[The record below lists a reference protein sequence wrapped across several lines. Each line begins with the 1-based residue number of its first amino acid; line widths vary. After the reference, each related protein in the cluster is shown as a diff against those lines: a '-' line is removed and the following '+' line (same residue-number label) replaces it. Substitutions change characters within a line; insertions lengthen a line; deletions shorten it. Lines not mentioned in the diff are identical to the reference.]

1 MPGVFISYRREDS
14 AGFAGALE
22 RELATRLGSELVFM
36 DIKDIEGGTDFP
48 AAIDE
53 AIKSSEAI
61 LILIGSRWFDARDG
75 QGIRRLDKLDDF
87 VRQEVARALQTGTRV
102 IPVLLDGAQLPAA
115 EQLPPDLQPLLTREA
130 VELRNSH
137 WKEDFLQLLNQV
149 HEAIYACNLQEGAE
163 KKVGRD
169 FDPTPPRNTGLNLM
183 VYLALGIGVVF
194 LAVGLGFTTS
204 QVRFLARSQSADARV
219 VELLREKSDQGGYV
233 YRPELQYV
241 TPARQTA
248 RVTFSTA
255 SDPPG
260 YYVGEVVPILFDPK
274 EPASAIPNTFWGRW
288 LFTIIFG
295 GVGVLVCIGGATPF
309 ALRIRGRRKVQRLL
323 KTGRPIATAYYGV
336 EQNSVVE
343 VNGRHPFYVITQWRN
358 PVSRELV
365 QFRSP
370 ALWEDPTA
378 KACDRMITVVV
389 DPDNLHHYVMDLSF
403 LYCTASAVA
412 RRM

>member
-1 MPGVFISYRREDS
+1 M
-14 AGFAGALE
+14 
-22 RELATRLGSELVFM
+22 
-36 DIKDIEGGTDFP
+36 
-48 AAIDE
+48 
-53 AIKSSEAI
+53 
-61 LILIGSRWFDARDG
+61 
-75 QGIRRLDKLDDF
+75 
-87 VRQEVARALQTGTRV
+87 
-102 IPVLLDGAQLPAA
+102 LLDGAQLPAA
-115 EQLPPDLQPLLTREA
+115 EQLPPDLQPLVTREA

-137 WKEDFLQLLNQV
+137 WNEDFLQLLNQV

-163 KKVGRD
+163 KRVGRD
-169 FDPTPPRNTGLNLM
+169 FDPTPPRNYG
-183 VYLALGIGVVF
+183 AE
-194 LAVGLGFTTS
+194 
-204 QVRFLARSQSADARV
+204 SADARV
-219 VELLREKSDQGGYV
+219 VELLREKSDQGGSV

-295 GVGVLVCIGGATPF
+295 SVGVLVCIGGATPF

-403 LYCTASAVA
+403 LYCTAGAVA